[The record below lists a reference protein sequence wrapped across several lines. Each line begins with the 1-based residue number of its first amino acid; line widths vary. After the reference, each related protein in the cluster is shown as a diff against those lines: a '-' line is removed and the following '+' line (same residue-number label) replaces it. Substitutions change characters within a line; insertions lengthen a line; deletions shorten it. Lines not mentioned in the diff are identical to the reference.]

1 MNEIRSDNNSKPS
14 SEENSR
20 WYNFLKIYLVIA
32 ILFLVMFTMR
42 STITMLQIYVPK
54 FVDTFDQ
61 TKGNITFMFTIYN
74 LTAAVISF
82 IAGPITKKVGYKL
95 MIFTGMGIFALAT
108 GLSVFATKYW
118 MIASCQSLAGFGA
131 ALFGPANIAYAGDY
145 FDDKRKATAIGLI
158 MSSFYIS
165 SIITAPI
172 NSIIA
177 DKINWR
183 WGVGMMAIIGLITFI
198 LILLLLPKIKGKNKT
213 EDTPINEQKA
223 NDETELPVSR
233 TENTSYVLSLRKV
246 LSNKYAVGTFF
257 ITLFQRGGLF
267 AMTALLST
275 WLDDKFGLSTTETG
289 YFFLG
294 AGVAALIS
302 NTLFSWISNKIGKRT
317 IIIVGTTLTGIWIGI
332 FPIISVNVTMAVI
345 SIIILNFFGAM
356 SMGSY
361 NTFITEVSPDNKG
374 TAVAINN
381 TFGQLSQA
389 GVVFLFGKII
399 YDLTDNQF
407 SYMYCGFAAMGIFLI
422 CIILMLIFVRPK
434 KIEEYIASSN

>member
-14 SEENSR
+14 SEEKSR
-20 WYNFLKIYLVIA
+20 WHNFLKIYLVIA

-233 TENTSYVLSLRKV
+233 TEDTSYVLSLRKV

>member
-213 EDTPINEQKA
+213 EDTTINEQKA
-223 NDETELPVSR
+223 NDETELHVSR

-345 SIIILNFFGAM
+345 SIIILNFCGAM

>member
-1 MNEIRSDNNSKPS
+1 
-14 SEENSR
+14 
-20 WYNFLKIYLVIA
+20 
-32 ILFLVMFTMR
+32 
-42 STITMLQIYVPK
+42 
-54 FVDTFDQ
+54 
-61 TKGNITFMFTIYN
+61 
-74 LTAAVISF
+74 
-82 IAGPITKKVGYKL
+82 
-95 MIFTGMGIFALAT
+95 
-108 GLSVFATKYW
+108 
-118 MIASCQSLAGFGA
+118 
-131 ALFGPANIAYAGDY
+131 
-145 FDDKRKATAIGLI
+145 
-158 MSSFYIS
+158 
-165 SIITAPI
+165 
-172 NSIIA
+172 
-177 DKINWR
+177 
-183 WGVGMMAIIGLITFI
+183 
-198 LILLLLPKIKGKNKT
+198 PKIKGKNKT

-233 TENTSYVLSLRKV
+233 TEDTSYVLSLRKV

-302 NTLFSWISNKIGKRT
+302 NTLFSWISNKIGKRI

-434 KIEEYIASSN
+434 KN